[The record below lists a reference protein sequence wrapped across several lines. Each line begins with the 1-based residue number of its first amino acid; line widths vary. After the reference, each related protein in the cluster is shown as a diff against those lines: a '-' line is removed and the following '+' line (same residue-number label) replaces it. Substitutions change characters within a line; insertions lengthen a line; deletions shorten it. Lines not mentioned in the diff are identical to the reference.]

1 VFDLQDLRYAFRT
14 LRTSPGFTA
23 TAIAALAIGIGANT
37 AIFSI
42 VNTVLLRPLPYY
54 DSDRVIMFTN
64 ISPRGEGPGAS
75 PTKFNVWRMQ
85 TDMFT
90 DVSAYRTGVEN
101 LTGVEFPEQVQ
112 QMQASVNTFRLF
124 GIPMALGRSFSPAED
139 APNGPHVVALSDA
152 FWRRRFASDPQVIG
166 RIISLGGVSYQ
177 IIGVTAPGYRTEEDP
192 PVEVYIPFQIDPN
205 TVDQANYFGVA
216 GRLKPGVTLG
226 AAKAKMKL
234 VGEEF
239 RNKFPAALGPNNT
252 FGVQT
257 MKEVLIGDVKSSLL
271 VLLGAVGFV
280 LLIACA
286 NVANLL
292 LVRATGRKREIAIRA
307 AMGAGRGRIIRQLLT
322 ESIVLSL
329 AGGIFGLILGSIAVR
344 VLLAVNPGN
353 VPRIGTDASY
363 VALDWHVLAFTL
375 GLSLLTGV
383 LFGLIPAL
391 QASRSDLSSTLK
403 ESSGRSGT
411 GLRQNKARSLLVVSE
426 MMLAVVLLI
435 GAGLLIRS
443 FVALR
448 SVKPGFDSHN
458 VLTMRMSLTGPRFEK
473 TLGVAQLTTDGMRR
487 VAALPGVESVGATCC
502 VPLGGGYGLPFI
514 IVGRPLE
521 GTSTGGGGW
530 ITISPGFFE
539 TFKIPVIRG
548 RMFNEHDTA
557 SAAPVVIINQAMAKQ
572 YWPKGDP
579 LADRLIIGK
588 GVSAAFEEPARQIVG
603 VVADIRGDGLNR
615 DPQPVMYV
623 PQAQL
628 NDAVNLLNSKL
639 TPLAWV
645 IRTKVEPHSL
655 RVPIETA
662 LRLASGGLPIAT
674 VRSMDEIVARSTAR
688 QDFNTLLL
696 SIFAGSA
703 LVLAAI
709 GIYGLMAYSV
719 QQRTQEIGIRLAL
732 GAGTGQVRN
741 MVILQGMRLALVGVV
756 IGIGAAF
763 ALSRVIES
771 FLFGVK
777 ARDIVVFITVPLAL
791 SAVAFFAVWLPARR
805 ATRIDPVSA
814 LRHE

>member
-1 VFDLQDLRYAFRT
+1 MLDLRYAFRT
-14 LRTSPGFTA
+14 LRASPGFTA

-54 DSDRVIMFTN
+54 DADRVIMFTN
-64 ISPRGEGPGAS
+64 TSPRGEGPGAS
-75 PTKFNVWRMQ
+75 PTKFNVWRAQ
-85 TDMFT
+85 TDTFT

-101 LTGVEFPEQVQ
+101 LTGVDSPEQVQ
-112 QMQASVNTFRLF
+112 QMEASADVFRLF
-124 GIPMALGRSFSPAED
+124 GLVMARGRSFSPAED
-139 APNGPHVVALSDA
+139 SPNGPHVAVLSDA
-152 FWRRRFASDPQVIG
+152 FWRRRFAADPGI
-166 RIISLGGVSYQ
+166 LGKSIALGSVSYQ
-177 IIGVTAPGYRTEEDP
+177 VIGVTAPGYRTEEDP
-192 PVEVYIPFQIDPN
+192 PVEVYVPFQIDPN
-205 TVDQANYFGVA
+205 TVDQANYFQVA
-216 GRLKPGVTLG
+216 GRLKPGVTIG

-234 VGEEF
+234 VADEF
-239 RNKFPAALGPNNT
+239 RRKFPDSLRGDQG
-252 FGVQT
+252 FGVQS
-257 MKEVLIGDVKSSLL
+257 MKDTLIGDVKSSLL

-292 LVRATGRKREIAIRA
+292 LVRATGRRREIAIRA

-322 ESIVLSL
+322 ESVVLSL

-344 VLLAVNPGN
+344 VLLAANPGN
-353 VPRIGTDASY
+353 VPRIGTDAAY
-363 VALDWHVLAFTL
+363 VSLDWNVLAFTL

-443 FVALR
+443 FIGLR

-473 TLGVAQLTTDGMRR
+473 TLGVAQLTTYARQRIG
-487 VAALPGVESVGATCC
+487 ALPGVEAVGATCC
-502 VPLGGGYGLPFI
+502 IPLEGGYGLPFI

-530 ITISPGFFE
+530 ITISTGFFE
-539 TFKIPVIRG
+539 TFKIPLVRG
-548 RMFNEHDTA
+548 RFFSEHDTA
-557 SAAPVVIINQAMAKQ
+557 SSAPVVIINQAMARQ
-572 YWPKGDP
+572 YWAKGDP
-579 LADRLIIGK
+579 LSDRLIIGK
-588 GVSAAFEEPARQIVG
+588 GVSAAFDEPPRQIVG
-603 VVADIRGDGLNR
+603 VVADIHGDGLNL
-615 DPQPVMYV
+615 DPRPVMYV

-628 NDAVNLLNSKL
+628 NDAVNLLNSRL
-639 TPLAWV
+639 TPLAWAV
-645 IRTKVEPHSL
+645 RTKGEPHSL
-655 RVPIETA
+655 RAPIENA
-662 LRLASGGLPIAT
+662 LRLASGGLPVAT

-732 GAGTGQVRN
+732 GAGISQVRN
-741 MVILQGMRLALVGVV
+741 MVIFQGMRLALAGVV
-756 IGIGAAF
+756 VGIGAAF

-777 ARDIVVFITVPLAL
+777 ARDAAVFVSVPLILSIVAL
-791 SAVAFFAVWLPARR
+791 LAVWLPARR
-805 ATRIDPVSA
+805 ATRINPVNA